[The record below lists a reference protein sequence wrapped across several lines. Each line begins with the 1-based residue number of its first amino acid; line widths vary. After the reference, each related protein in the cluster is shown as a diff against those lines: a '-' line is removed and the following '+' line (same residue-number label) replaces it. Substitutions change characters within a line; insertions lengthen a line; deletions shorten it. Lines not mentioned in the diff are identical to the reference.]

1 MAFGMNGGGAPQNNH
16 LDSIWPRAPRNG
28 KTKRECGRAAC
39 FPLTHSVSANPLV
52 SCVRNREEKNER
64 SRESTAGEWP
74 SEPHTA
80 RTQTPKALPLISF
93 FDCNS
98 LSHQSTHAPRAFLSR
113 CSFALENMLAPASIS
128 PVTSKEIRG
137 AGGSHEFSF

>member
-52 SCVRNREEKNER
+52 SCVWNREEKNER

-80 RTQTPKALPLISF
+80 TRTQTPKRYLLFLFSTATHFRTKAHTLQERFFLAALLLWEI
-93 FDCNS
+93 CLRQRLN
-98 LSHQSTHAPRAFLSR
+98 
-113 CSFALENMLAPASIS
+113 FAGDIKEN
-128 PVTSKEIRG
+128 
-137 AGGSHEFSF
+137 